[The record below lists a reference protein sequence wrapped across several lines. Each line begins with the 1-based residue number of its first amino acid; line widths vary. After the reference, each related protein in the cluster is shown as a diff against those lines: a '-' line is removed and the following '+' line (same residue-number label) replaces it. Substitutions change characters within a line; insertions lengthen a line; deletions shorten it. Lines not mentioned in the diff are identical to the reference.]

1 MSFLSLVVFQ
11 SGFGGG
17 MRSHLLSTS
26 PLRVEGWPPTICF
39 AIEGFPR
46 DLLLGLLA
54 GQFFFQ
60 RLGFP
65 TRLLLGLRCRGCA
78 FLGLGLEFGFAVSC
92 PLFDF
97 RDLRVSGMMGA
108 GWVPTDPNLDWT
120 CWRADCCT
128 FSSLVPD
135 MPPGV
140 SVPTQ

>member
-65 TRLLLGLRCRGCA
+65 TRLLLG
-78 FLGLGLEFGFAVSC
+78 FT
-92 PLFDF
+92 
-97 RDLRVSGMMGA
+97 VSGLCVSGVGA
-108 GWVPTDPNLDWT
+108 RVWIRGFLPAV
-120 CWRADCCT
+120 R
-128 FSSLVPD
+128 FQGS
-135 MPPGV
+135 
-140 SVPTQ
+140 